1 MTWPTTTT
9 PLRRAVMHALTKP
22 TGRVS
27 AIPEHQL
34 FVRGLPFDSR
44 SSVGDVRKRPSAW
57 AIVRDPAADIPTNE
71 MSGERRVR
79 VTVQIATSFWAGNE
93 SIPAEVEAQLDALA
107 EHTHALLN
115 ALTYPGSLATDDE
128 GNATGLD
135 GGSLRAA
142 NASEWRSQG
151 PDQIGTTRMLRVVH
165 YFTATVTLTR

>member
-1 MTWPTTTT
+1 MTWPTTTA
-9 PLRRAVMHALTKP
+9 PLRRAVMHALTKE
-22 TGRVS
+22 TGRAS
-27 AIPEHQL
+27 AIPAHLL
-34 FVRGLPFDSR
+34 FSVGRPYDSR
-44 SSVGDVRKRPSAW
+44 SSVADVTKRPSAW
-57 AIVRDPAADIPTNE
+57 AIVRDAAADLPTNE

-79 VTVQIATSFWAGNE
+79 VTVQVTTTFWAGNE
-93 SIPAEVEAQLDALA
+93 AMPSEVEQQLDKLS
-107 EHTHALLN
+107 EHTHAALN

>member
-22 TGRVS
+22 TGMVS

-34 FVRGLPFDSR
+34 FVRGLPLER
-44 SSVGDVRKRPSAW
+44 EPSVGDVRKRPSAW
-57 AIVRDPAADIPTNE
+57 AIVRDVAADIPTNE

-93 SIPAEVEAQLDALA
+93 SIPAEVEAQLDVLA
-107 EHTHALLN
+107 KHTHALLN